1 MRRLLYALLVVLTSA
16 SPALAQPTIIGPAQ
30 TTICNKVATLAVGPT
45 TITQVIPPGAVATPA
60 SQSIFICGWHI
71 TNTGATGTITLTIGS
86 GLNCV
91 TNPVVIIPAVNVTS
105 TAPSADHI
113 DYASQQI
120 PAGNTL
126 CVTSSVAT
134 ISYVFWYSQF

>member
-1 MRRLLYALLVVLTSA
+1 MKIALALLLCLFSGSA
-16 SPALAQPTIIGPAQ
+16 WSQPSI
-30 TTICNKVATLAVGPT
+30 VGPGQAVLCT
-45 TITQVIPPGAVATPA
+45 GIAVLPSGSTGLTQIVAAITNARVY
-60 SQSIFICGWHI
+60 ICGWHI
-71 TNTGATGTITLTIGS
+71 TNTGATGTFTLTIGS